1 MGRSSRTGG
10 LIRTK
15 SGESSRNRESLPAAK
30 NNTSKHE
37 KQRRSTREIPNST
50 RRERSSPQTPI
61 FQVPATSLSRHDVRG
76 KRRAAKEKSRGFK
89 PSKSRTAY
97 ENHTAR
103 THELARTLTFPLHS
117 RSPGGARAG
126 ASILLPVDPRSEQT
140 GRRVRGSELGAL
152 WWWRLRFLS
161 RSGSWTGSSGERK
174 GGEGKEARQGKRGR
188 NGC

>member
-37 KQRRSTREIPNST
+37 KQRRSNTRNPQLHPKREIQSADANLP
-50 RRERSSPQTPI
+50 SSSDE
-61 FQVPATSLSRHDVRG
+61 SLSSRRKREATRSKG
-76 KRRAAKEKSRGFK
+76 KIARIQAKQIENRLRKSHRTHARTRKNTHLSPSQPLPRRRA
-89 PSKSRTAY
+89 
-97 ENHTAR
+97 
-103 THELARTLTFPLHS
+103 
-117 RSPGGARAG
+117 
-126 ASILLPVDPRSEQT
+126 
-140 GRRVRGSELGAL
+140 RGSEHPPAGRSTQRADGAEGEGLGAL